1 VYGFAVLDY
10 SNLVMKPHDSWAD
23 LDNDF
28 YGKVTEFKK
37 YGIKVTVAI
46 GGWNDSEGDK
56 YSRLVNSPAA
66 RYESMNNNKKFNF
79 FKYKLYFF
87 LLFSGK
93 SSSSMLLSLSCSTI
107 LTVLTWTGSTLAA
120 GRYSVQLTKPN
131 LE

>member
-1 VYGFAVLDY
+1 MVWRNVCYVKNDISVFPVYGFAVLDY

-56 YSRLVNSPAA
+56 YSRLVNNPAA
-66 RYESMNNNKKFNF
+66 RYESLNNNKK
-79 FKYKLYFF
+79 LI
-87 LLFSGK
+87 
-93 SSSSMLLSLSCSTI
+93 SLNI
-107 LTVLTWTGSTLAA
+107 
-120 GRYSVQLTKPN
+120 N
-131 LE
+131 

>member
-1 VYGFAVLDY
+1 MVLRNVCYFKTYISVFPVYGFAVLDY

-56 YSRLVNSPAA
+56 YSRLVNNPAA
-66 RYESMNNNKKFNF
+66 R
-79 FKYKLYFF
+79 
-87 LLFSGK
+87 
-93 SSSSMLLSLSCSTI
+93 
-107 LTVLTWTGSTLAA
+107 
-120 GRYSVQLTKPN
+120 
-131 LE
+131 

>member
-1 VYGFAVLDY
+1 MYGFAVLDY

-56 YSRLVNSPAA
+56 YSRLVNNPAA
-66 RYESMNNNKKFNF
+66 RYESLSNKKKLISLNINCTSFCFYRKKFIEHVVKFILQYNF
-79 FKYKLYFF
+79 DGLDLDWEYP
-87 LLFSGK
+87 G
-93 SSSSMLLSLSCSTI
+93 CWQ
-107 LTVLTWTGSTLAA
+107 VQ
-120 GRYSVQLTKPN
+120 YS
-131 LE
+131 

>member
-1 VYGFAVLDY
+1 MYGFAVLDY

-56 YSRLVNSPAA
+56 YSRLVNNPAA
-66 RYESMNNNKKFNF
+66 RYESLNNKKINF
-79 FKYKLYFF
+79 FMYELNFF
-87 LLFSGK
+87 LLLSGK
-93 SSSSMLLSLSCSTI
+93 SSSSML
-107 LTVLTWTGSTLAA
+107 
-120 GRYSVQLTKPN
+120 
-131 LE
+131 

>member
-1 VYGFAVLDY
+1 MYGFAVLDY

-56 YSRLVNSPAA
+56 YSRLVNNPAA
-66 RYESMNNNKKFNF
+66 RWQLYKTKQKLNIKNK
-79 FKYKLYFF
+79 
-87 LLFSGK
+87 
-93 SSSSMLLSLSCSTI
+93 
-107 LTVLTWTGSTLAA
+107 
-120 GRYSVQLTKPN
+120 
-131 LE
+131 

>member
-10 SNLVMKPHDSWAD
+10 SNLVMKQHDSWAD

-56 YSRLVNSPAA
+56 YSRLVNNPAA
-66 RYESMNNNKKFNF
+66 RYESLNNKKINF
-79 FKYKLYFF
+79 FKSKLYFF
-87 LLFSGK
+87 LL
-93 SSSSMLLSLSCSTI
+93 L
-107 LTVLTWTGSTLAA
+107 
-120 GRYSVQLTKPN
+120 
-131 LE
+131 